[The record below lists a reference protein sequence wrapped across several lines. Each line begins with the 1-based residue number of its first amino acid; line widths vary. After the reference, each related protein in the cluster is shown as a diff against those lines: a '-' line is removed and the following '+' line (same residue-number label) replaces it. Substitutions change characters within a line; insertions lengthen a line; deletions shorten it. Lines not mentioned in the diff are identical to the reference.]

1 MLRPAVSPVVVVWME
16 KGVHVLARV
25 MIRAEAVLEMKVAE
39 AVLGMMVVGD
49 AWVEEMGVA
58 TVVVDVALGVTV
70 VEVGAEV
77 DVAEVVEINW
87 VICFLFFSDF
97 RGWR

>member
-1 MLRPAVSPVVVVWME
+1 
-16 KGVHVLARV
+16 
-25 MIRAEAVLEMKVAE
+25 
-39 AVLGMMVVGD
+39 
-49 AWVEEMGVA
+49 MGGA